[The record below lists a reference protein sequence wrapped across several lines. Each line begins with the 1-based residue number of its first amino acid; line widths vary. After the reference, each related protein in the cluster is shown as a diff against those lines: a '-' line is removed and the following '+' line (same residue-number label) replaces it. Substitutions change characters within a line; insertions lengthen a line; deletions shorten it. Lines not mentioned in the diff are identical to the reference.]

1 METIKKFLS
10 EVKDIVSF
18 MSRGQKI
25 FFASLI
31 IVIIILIIN

>member
-1 METIKKFLS
+1 MKTIKKFLS
-10 EVKDIVSF
+10 EVKDIVGF

>member
-1 METIKKFLS
+1 MKTIKEYLS
-10 EVKDIVSF
+10 EVKDIVGF
-18 MSRGQKI
+18 KSRGQKI